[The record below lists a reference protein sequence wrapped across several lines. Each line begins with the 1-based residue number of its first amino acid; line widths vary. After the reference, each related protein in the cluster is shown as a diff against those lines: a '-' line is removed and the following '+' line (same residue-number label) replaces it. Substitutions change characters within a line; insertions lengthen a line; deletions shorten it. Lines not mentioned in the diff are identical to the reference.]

1 MKVRYTI
8 DALFHIAAIHA
19 YINERNPVAA
29 SRVVARIRAAA
40 ERLAEHPKIGH
51 EGAAPGT
58 REWVVTGLPYVVVHE
73 LNELSDE
80 VIVLGIY
87 HGAQLR
93 PGQESENSKADR

>member
-8 DALFHIAAIHA
+8 DALLHIAAIHS

-29 SRVVARIRAAA
+29 SRVVARIRSAA
-40 ERLAEHPKIGH
+40 EQLGETPQIGH
-51 EGAAPGT
+51 SGVATGT
-58 REWVVTGLPYVVVHE
+58 REWVVVGLPYVIVHE
-73 LNELSDE
+73 LNGPQDE

-93 PGQESENSKADR
+93 PG